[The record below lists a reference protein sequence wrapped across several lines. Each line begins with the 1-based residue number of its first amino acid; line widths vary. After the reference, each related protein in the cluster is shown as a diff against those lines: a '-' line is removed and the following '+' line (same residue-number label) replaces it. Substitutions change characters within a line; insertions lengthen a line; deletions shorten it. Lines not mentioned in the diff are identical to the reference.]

1 MTVKAISELKLQE
14 GKTEELIEVARQ
26 GFPDT
31 RKYDGCKQVDI
42 SVSQDD
48 PTVVVMTAIWESVE
62 KHQVYSQ
69 HRIEDGT
76 LAKIKSLLVAPP
88 NMRFFNLTDA

>member
-1 MTVKAISELKLQE
+1 MTVKVISEMKLQE
-14 GKTEELIEVARQ
+14 GKTEELMEVARQ
-26 GFPDT
+26 GFPET
-31 RKYDGCKQVDI
+31 RKFDGCKQVDM

-69 HRIEDGT
+69 HRKEDGT
-76 LAKIKSLLVAPP
+76 VAKISALFAAPP
-88 NMRFFNLTDA
+88 NMRYFDISEA